1 MANQIKNHFQLEP
14 DMPVKR
20 YKQKNNP
27 SNGMSERFFTND
39 STDRTIAIIQKMIV
53 AIFTADV

>member
-20 YKQKNNP
+20 YKQNINP
-27 SNGMSERFFTND
+27 IKGIKD
-39 STDRTIAIIQKMIV
+39 KL
-53 AIFTADV
+53 